1 MSSFTNSIYLNQ
13 HYTPKINDDEK
24 QLTFKQFVES
34 INKKSLIDYGI
45 IDIETSLSQQSLH
58 LYETIG
64 IDTILQIKID
74 LLTKETSN
82 VLLFLDK
89 HIDDITNVM

>member
-1 MSSFTNSIYLNQ
+1 LSSFTNSIYLNQ